1 MFKIS
6 ELFCWCGE
14 PLVINDKISVQQ
26 PTIKEIILNDEEGNE
41 IGEGMLGARADITDF
56 CHKEPVFTYHDKLIE
71 TLEKLNVTL
80 SNFNTN
86 TTQKGGNEMKFEE
99 LLAKYGKTAEE
110 VTFEIEGLSDEELEA
125 KFVEAFEGDGDDGEG
140 ADNGEGDE
148 GTGDIEDGEGTGEG
162 DGNGEEGAGDGA
174 GDDDGEGSDDG
185 DGAGEEKFTKI
196 FTVELSHDDIR
207 YALYNLISQY
217 DEEDNDYYTLVAQL
231 HETKD
236 WKEANASD
244 GFPCEKVSVVK
255 TDFHRQPFM
264 GIEVY
269 MPIKTH
275 EWLVDMYSETYM
287 TPIKNWSEEGHK
299 TRRTKSTERSYRKL
313 YD

>member
-1 MFKIS
+1 MRDFIVKILLTIGLYRPIIKIINQLKFKQQVRKMRKNGLEMLCIA
-6 ELFCWCGE
+6 
-14 PLVINDKISVQQ
+14 DKAFNSMGVKAFLSFG
-26 PTIKEIILNDEEGNE
+26 TL
-41 IGEGMLGARADITDF
+41 LGAYRDKGFIAYDPDVDLGVLDANLPENMIEVMAEYGF
-56 CHKEPVFTYHDKLIE
+56 QLHKQNLIPS
-71 TLEKLNVTL
+71 TSKV
-80 SNFNTN
+80 
-86 TTQKGGNEMKFEE
+86 
-99 LLAKYGKTAEE
+99 
-110 VTFEIEGLSDEELEA
+110 
-125 KFVEAFEGDGDDGEG
+125 
-140 ADNGEGDE
+140 
-148 GTGDIEDGEGTGEG
+148 IEDTYIYKGIHL
-162 DGNGEEGAGDGA
+162 DV
-174 GDDDGEGSDDG
+174 
-185 DGAGEEKFTKI
+185 FHY
-196 FTVELSHDDIR
+196 F
-207 YALYNLISQY
+207 
-217 DEEDNDYYTLVAQL
+217 EEDNDYYTLVAQL

-269 MPIKTH
+269 MPINTH

>member
-1 MFKIS
+1 MRDFLVKILLICGLYRPMIKIINQIKFKQQVHKMRKNGL
-6 ELFCWCGE
+6 EML
-14 PLVINDKISVQQ
+14 NMADKAFNSMGVKAFLSFG
-26 PTIKEIILNDEEGNE
+26 TL
-41 IGEGMLGARADITDF
+41 LGAYRDKGFIAYDPDVDLGVLDADLP
-56 CHKEPVFTYHDKLIE
+56 ENMIE
-71 TLEKLNVTL
+71 V
-80 SNFNTN
+80 
-86 TTQKGGNEMKFEE
+86 M
-99 LLAKYGKTAEE
+99 AKYGFHLHKQNFIQT
-110 VTFEIEGLSDEELEA
+110 
-125 KFVEAFEGDGDDGEG
+125 
-140 ADNGEGDE
+140 
-148 GTGDIEDGEGTGEG
+148 TGKVIEDTYIYKGIHL
-162 DGNGEEGAGDGA
+162 DVFHYFEE
-174 GDDDGEGSDDG
+174 
-185 DGAGEEKFTKI
+185 
-196 FTVELSHDDIR
+196 
-207 YALYNLISQY
+207 N
-217 DEEDNDYYTLVAQL
+217 NDFYTLVAQL

-269 MPIKTH
+269 MPINTH

>member
-1 MFKIS
+1 MRDFIVKILLTFGLYRPIIKIINQIKFKQQVRKMRKNGL
-6 ELFCWCGE
+6 EMLCMA
-14 PLVINDKISVQQ
+14 DKAFNSMGVKAFLSFG
-26 PTIKEIILNDEEGNE
+26 TL
-41 IGEGMLGARADITDF
+41 LGAYR
-56 CHKEPVFTYHDKLIE
+56 DKGFIAYDPDVDLGVLDANLPENMIE
-71 TLEKLNVTL
+71 V
-80 SNFNTN
+80 
-86 TTQKGGNEMKFEE
+86 M
-99 LLAKYGKTAEE
+99 AKYGFQLHKQNQ
-110 VTFEIEGLSDEELEA
+110 IPS
-125 KFVEAFEGDGDDGEG
+125 
-140 ADNGEGDE
+140 
-148 GTGDIEDGEGTGEG
+148 TGKVIEDTYIYKGIHL
-162 DGNGEEGAGDGA
+162 DV
-174 GDDDGEGSDDG
+174 
-185 DGAGEEKFTKI
+185 FHY
-196 FTVELSHDDIR
+196 F
-207 YALYNLISQY
+207 
-217 DEEDNDYYTLVAQL
+217 EEDNDYYTLVAQL

>member
-1 MFKIS
+1 MRDFIVKILLTFGLYRPIIKIINQIKFKQQVRKMRKNGL
-6 ELFCWCGE
+6 EMLCMA
-14 PLVINDKISVQQ
+14 DKAFNSMGVKAFLSFG
-26 PTIKEIILNDEEGNE
+26 TL
-41 IGEGMLGARADITDF
+41 LGAYR
-56 CHKEPVFTYHDKLIE
+56 DKGFIAYDPDVDLGVLDANLPENMIE
-71 TLEKLNVTL
+71 V
-80 SNFNTN
+80 
-86 TTQKGGNEMKFEE
+86 M
-99 LLAKYGKTAEE
+99 AKYGFHLHKQNFIQT
-110 VTFEIEGLSDEELEA
+110 
-125 KFVEAFEGDGDDGEG
+125 
-140 ADNGEGDE
+140 
-148 GTGDIEDGEGTGEG
+148 TGKVIEDTYIYKGIHL
-162 DGNGEEGAGDGA
+162 DVFHYFEE
-174 GDDDGEGSDDG
+174 
-185 DGAGEEKFTKI
+185 
-196 FTVELSHDDIR
+196 
-207 YALYNLISQY
+207 N
-217 DEEDNDYYTLVAQL
+217 NDFYTLVAQL

-269 MPIKTH
+269 MPINTH

>member
-1 MFKIS
+1 MRDFIVKILLTFGLYRPIIKIINQIKFKQQVRKMRKNGL
-6 ELFCWCGE
+6 EMLCMA
-14 PLVINDKISVQQ
+14 DKAFNSMGVKAFLSFG
-26 PTIKEIILNDEEGNE
+26 TL
-41 IGEGMLGARADITDF
+41 LGAYR
-56 CHKEPVFTYHDKLIE
+56 DKGFIAYDPDVDLGVLDANLPENMIE
-71 TLEKLNVTL
+71 V
-80 SNFNTN
+80 
-86 TTQKGGNEMKFEE
+86 M
-99 LLAKYGKTAEE
+99 AKYGFQLHKQNH
-110 VTFEIEGLSDEELEA
+110 IPS
-125 KFVEAFEGDGDDGEG
+125 
-140 ADNGEGDE
+140 
-148 GTGDIEDGEGTGEG
+148 TGKVIEDTYIYKGIHL
-162 DGNGEEGAGDGA
+162 DV
-174 GDDDGEGSDDG
+174 
-185 DGAGEEKFTKI
+185 FHY
-196 FTVELSHDDIR
+196 F
-207 YALYNLISQY
+207 
-217 DEEDNDYYTLVAQL
+217 EEDNDYYTLVAQL

-269 MPIKTH
+269 MPINTH